1 VVAFLRRS
9 YFVSEEDQRPF
20 MFMFGYTTNVM
31 DGDSGSYHFLI
42 FYNIYV
48 PFVYMYNNHNVC

>member
-1 VVAFLRRS
+1 
-9 YFVSEEDQRPF
+9 